1 MWAPRR
7 SRAAIASHS
16 NFIRKFDLIR
26 WTSWQKLPTSFSEFK
41 SSPSDCR
48 MGWNSLE
55 GIQSKEGI
63 IHGKSWFTIGE
74 INAVRVL
81 PQDSCEESEET
92 LRNSSQVLYATKA
105 FSTWD
110 IVFWYWAPMTEGT
123 AIRRSSFNKS
133 DSQIQVE
140 RHLCLRETFLAPYLF
155 TSTCKLLTSL
165 PSP

>member
-41 SSPSDCR
+41 SSPSDCSR

-74 INAVRVL
+74 INAVQGSATGLVWRVGGNSKKFQSSTL
-81 PQDSCEESEET
+81 CNES
-92 LRNSSQVLYATKA
+92 VLNLGYCFLVLGSNDWRHRHSKKLVQQIRFSDPGRKA
-105 FSTWD
+105 
-110 IVFWYWAPMTEGT
+110 
-123 AIRRSSFNKS
+123 
-133 DSQIQVE
+133 
-140 RHLCLRETFLAPYLF
+140 
-155 TSTCKLLTSL
+155 SL
-165 PSP
+165 P